1 MPKESKMP
9 TMLDK
14 VQFETFLTT
23 ACVFHTAC
31 ANIWRGK
38 TLRARWW
45 GLKTIILYCQLAA
58 RWPNAPDRALAFW
71 NALEW
76 ATTPVAAPPTPAAEP
91 IAPAPETG

>member
-1 MPKESKMP
+1 M
-9 TMLDK
+9 
-14 VQFETFLTT
+14 T

-45 GLKTIILYCQLAA
+45 GLKAIAMYCRLAA
-58 RWPNAPDRALAFW
+58 KYPDAPDRALAFW

-76 ATTPVAAPPTPAAEP
+76 VQTPIQPPTPTPPPAADAAEP

>member
-1 MPKESKMP
+1 
-9 TMLDK
+9 MLDK

-76 ATTPVAAPPTPAAEP
+76 GQTPIPPAEP